1 MPKITTTSVEMTCLQ
16 GLADLV
22 RIEGPW
28 LKSIAGGDPEEA
40 AVILRLLLAQ
50 MTTTSKRLLGAMV
63 LDRLDVETD
72 AVERASLR
80 QGDTH
85 LQSGPAA
92 LNGTTFT
99 LFRGYPGR
107 PLNPTIELWLEK

>member
-1 MPKITTTSVEMTCLQ
+1 MPKITTTCVEMTCLQ
-16 GLADLV
+16 GLADLE
-22 RIEGPW
+22 RLEGPW
-28 LKSIAGGDPEEA
+28 MELIVGGDPEGV
-40 AVILRLLLAQ
+40 AVILRLLLAH
-50 MTTTSKRLLGAMV
+50 MASTSKRLLGAMV

-92 LNGTTFT
+92 
-99 LFRGYPGR
+99 
-107 PLNPTIELWLEK
+107 

>member
-1 MPKITTTSVEMTCLQ
+1 MPKITTTCVEMTCLQ
-16 GLADLV
+16 GLADLERLEV
-22 RIEGPW
+22 PWVERIA
-28 LKSIAGGDPEEA
+28 SGDPGGA
-40 AVILRLLLAQ
+40 AVILRLLLAH
-50 MTTTSKRLLGAMV
+50 MASTSKRLLGAMV

-92 LNGTTFT
+92 
-99 LFRGYPGR
+99 
-107 PLNPTIELWLEK
+107 

>member
-1 MPKITTTSVEMTCLQ
+1 MPKITTTCVEMTCLQ
-16 GLADLV
+16 GLADLE

-28 LKSIAGGDPEEA
+28 MELIVGGDQEGA
-40 AVILRLLLAQ
+40 AVILRLLLAH
-50 MTTTSKRLLGAMV
+50 MASTSKRLLGAMV

-72 AVERASLR
+72 AVERASTR

-92 LNGTTFT
+92 
-99 LFRGYPGR
+99 
-107 PLNPTIELWLEK
+107 

>member
-1 MPKITTTSVEMTCLQ
+1 MVIQT
-16 GLADLV
+16 G
-22 RIEGPW
+22 
-28 LKSIAGGDPEEA
+28 A
-40 AVILRLLLAQ
+40 AVILRLQLAH
-50 MTTTSKRLLGAMV
+50 MASTSKRLLGAMV

-92 LNGTTFT
+92 
-99 LFRGYPGR
+99 
-107 PLNPTIELWLEK
+107 

>member
-1 MPKITTTSVEMTCLQ
+1 MPKITTTCVEMTCLQ
-16 GLADLV
+16 GLADLE

-28 LKSIAGGDPEEA
+28 LELIAGDDPEGV
-40 AVILRLLLAQ
+40 AVILRLLLAH
-50 MTTTSKRLLGAMV
+50 MASTSKRLLGAMV

-92 LNGTTFT
+92 
-99 LFRGYPGR
+99 
-107 PLNPTIELWLEK
+107 